1 MPRQVV
7 YSSACLPVWKQ
18 VFSQT
23 SMAELREKSKLLT
36 TYMEY
41 LLLTRHGQP
50 TDQNPSSA
58 RSKNRPYLK
67 IITPADPEQRGSQL
81 SIWFSVHVGLV
92 FRELSLRGVVVIY
105 VYGWLPLQYFKVS
118 VAACSDRAWSLF
130 FTNFCLFQGKV
141 PPCLFIIG
149 VQSEA
154 NWRGNSSPQE
164 SKIGRAPKPS
174 RIEKR
179 ELSDI
184 CGQLT
189 HFLGS

>member
-1 MPRQVV
+1 MILPRDATQNAVMPRQVV
-7 YSSACLPVWKQ
+7 CLSVWKQ
-18 VFSQT
+18 VFAQT

-58 RSKNRPYLK
+58 TSKNRPYLK

-105 VYGWLPLQYFKVS
+105 VYGWLPYSTLKSLWQPVQIEH
-118 VAACSDRAWSLF
+118 DLF
-130 FTNFCLFQGKV
+130 FLPIFTARQHSLLC
-141 PPCLFIIG
+141 
-149 VQSEA
+149 
-154 NWRGNSSPQE
+154 
-164 SKIGRAPKPS
+164 RA
-174 RIEKR
+174 
-179 ELSDI
+179 LY
-184 CGQLT
+184 
-189 HFLGS
+189 